1 MTKQLSDAEIRARL
15 ETAQAQLADAIDPD
29 RRRFLQRRVASYK
42 MHLVLGTAGRT
53 AAREKANE
61 TTHSGKTPPR
71 FSNRGARNNAA
82 PRLIRQ

>member
-15 ETAQAQLADAIDPD
+15 ETAQAQLADATDPE

-42 MHLVLGTAGRT
+42 MHLVLGTAGR
-53 AAREKANE
+53 EKANE
-61 TTHSGKTPPR
+61 STHSGKTPPR